1 MNLRNLW
8 IANMAIRVL
17 SEQEIMQEA
26 TEILLERMSPAKV
39 ARFWAMWQLGKGDYQ
54 AIREELFA
62 EETVQTLYEKIH
74 AYQDEREG
82 DGA

>member
-1 MNLRNLW
+1 
-8 IANMAIRVL
+8 MAVKVM

-62 EETVQTLYEKIH
+62 EETVQTLYEKIR
-74 AYQDEREG
+74 AYQDEKEESG
-82 DGA
+82 D